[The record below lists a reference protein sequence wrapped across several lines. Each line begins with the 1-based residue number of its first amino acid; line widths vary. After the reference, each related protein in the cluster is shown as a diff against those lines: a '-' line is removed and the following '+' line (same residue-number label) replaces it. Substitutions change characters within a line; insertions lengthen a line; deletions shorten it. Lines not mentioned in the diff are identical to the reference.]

1 MKCILKGKPVEQTI
15 HGFISWWHLT
25 LILPSSF
32 TSCVCQLKKRLFWL
46 LKPLVVSLGDSGDNL
61 SFLLRM
67 SELIGKNFRP
77 VLASEEYN
85 SADTSKRLVVVCHA
99 AQDVLLKFVKK
110 DVDLS
115 SYSGPVSDLCPI
127 VIKRRHIW
135 LFLHFPFLCW
145 THIDSNTRHFV

>member
-1 MKCILKGKPVEQTI
+1 
-15 HGFISWWHLT
+15 
-25 LILPSSF
+25 
-32 TSCVCQLKKRLFWL
+32 
-46 LKPLVVSLGDSGDNL
+46 
-61 SFLLRM
+61 M

-85 SADTSKRLVVVCHA
+85 SADTSKRLVVVCRA
-99 AQDVLLKFVKK
+99 ARDVLLKFVKK

-115 SYSGPVSDLCPI
+115 SYSGPVSDLRPL

-145 THIDSNTRHFV
+145 THIDSNTRHFIYKED